1 MTGAWTRAQ
10 LTVKRALDLVVSAAL
25 LIVLAPPLG
34 VLALGVK
41 LTSRGP
47 AFYRWEVVGQGGRP
61 FDGFKLRTMV
71 ADADDRKAALMAENE
86 MSGPVFKMKKDPR
99 VTRFGRFLRTYSL
112 DELPQLWSVFKGDMS
127 LVGPRPPLRSEYAR
141 FTDYQK
147 RKLAVK
153 PGLTCLWQVRGR
165 SAISDLDEW
174 VRLDLEYIERWSLWL
189 DLKILAATVPVV
201 LFGRGAY

>member
-1 MTGAWTRAQ
+1 LRRAQ
-10 LTVKRALDLVVSAAL
+10 LALKRALDVVMSAAL
-25 LIVLAPPLG
+25 LLVVGPLLAA
-34 VLALGVK
+34 LALGVK

-47 AFYRWEVVGQGGRP
+47 AFYRWEVVGEGGRP
-61 FDGFKLRTMV
+61 FTGYKLRTMV
-71 ADADDRKAALMAENE
+71 TDADDRKAALMAENE

-112 DELPQLWSVFKGDMS
+112 DELPQLWSVLGGDMS

-147 RKLAVK
+147 QKLAVK